1 MLWAKNLLFCGVV
14 LGGAVALGVNLMP
27 PPEPRGAA
35 RLNSQA
41 YQEAGFRRTVDRVDA
56 AFQQNWADE
65 GLRTAEPADD
75 LQVARRLSLGL
86 MGTVPSLE
94 EIRQFESLRAEER
107 LTWWIEHLLQ
117 DARHHDYFAERL
129 ARSYVGTE
137 DGPFLLYRRRRFT
150 TWLADEVAH
159 NRPYD
164 ATVRA
169 MIAGRGLWTD
179 NPATNFVSV
188 TSQPAMGNQPD
199 PVRLAGRVT
208 RAFLGLRIDCAQC
221 HNHPFAAWKQ
231 DDFES
236 LSAFFGQTHVGFAGV
251 QDGPGEHQIDDRKR
265 DVKRT
270 ILPKVPFSEEL
281 LPREGTRRVR
291 LAAWVTH
298 PQNPYFARA
307 TVNRVWA
314 FLTGQP
320 LHTPIDNL
328 EPGEATGEAALPPAI
343 GILAEDFIAHAYD
356 LRRLIRVI
364 ASTKVYR
371 LNSASPH
378 EATEAEEKAWAIFPL
393 TRLRPEQVA
402 GGLLQAASIRTID
415 ADTHIVW
422 RAIRAGQRNDFV
434 KRYGDS
440 GEDEFDGRGGT
451 IPQRLLLMNGELIR
465 EKIKESPFNAS
476 SRIGIQAPDEVK
488 TLEAAYLGVLTRRP
502 TAEERAH
509 FEPFLADKTLPKSQR
524 MEDLFWSLLN
534 STEFSWNH

>member
-1 MLWAKNLLFCGVV
+1 MLWAKNLLFGGVV
-14 LGGAVALGVNLMP
+14 LGGVVALGANLMP
-27 PPEPRGAA
+27 PPQPKGVTRHDGQIY
-35 RLNSQA
+35 R
-41 YQEAGFRRTVDRVDA
+41 EAGFRETVDRVDKS
-56 AFQQNWADE
+56 FEERWAED

-75 LQVARRLSLGL
+75 LQVARRLGLGL

-94 EIRQFESLRAEER
+94 EIRQFERLPAAER
-107 LTWWIEHLLQ
+107 LPWWIEHVLQ

-129 ARSYVGTE
+129 ARAYVGTE
-137 DGPFLLYRRRRFT
+137 DGPFLIYRRRRFT
-150 TWLADEVAH
+150 TWLANEVAK

-164 ATVRA
+164 GTVREL
-169 MIAGRGLWTD
+169 IAGRGLATD
-179 NPATNFVSV
+179 NPATNFVTV
-188 TSQPAMGNQPD
+188 TSQPGMGNQPD
-199 PVRLAGRVT
+199 AIRLAGRVT

-221 HNHPFAAWKQ
+221 HNHPFASWKQ

-236 LSAFFGQTHVGFAGV
+236 LAAFFGQTHYGFSGI
-251 QDGPGEHQIDDRKR
+251 QDAPGEFQIDDKKR
-265 DVKRT
+265 DVMRT
-270 ILPKVPFSEEL
+270 VLPKAPFSEDL
-281 LPREGTRRVR
+281 LPAEGTRRER

-298 PQNPYFARA
+298 PKNPYFARA

-320 LHTPIDNL
+320 LQTPIDNL
-328 EPGEATGEAALPPAI
+328 EPEGATGGTSIHPAI
-343 GILAEDFIAHAYD
+343 GILADDFVAHGYD
-356 LRRLIRVI
+356 LRRLIRLI
-364 ASTKVYR
+364 ASTKVFR
-371 LNSASPH
+371 LGSATEH
-378 EATEAEEKAWAIFPL
+378 EATEAEEKAWAVFPL

-402 GGLLQAASIRTID
+402 GGLLQASSVRTID

-422 RAIRAGQRNDFV
+422 RTLRMIQQNDFV

-476 SRIGIQAPDEVK
+476 TRIGIQAPNEAK
-488 TLEAAYLGVLTRRP
+488 TAEAAYLAVLTRRP

-509 FEPFLADKTLPKSQR
+509 FELFLADKSLVKSQR

>member
-1 MLWAKNLLFCGVV
+1 MLWAKNLLFCSVV

-27 PPEPRGAA
+27 PPGPQGAA
-35 RLNSQA
+35 RHNAQV
-41 YQEAGFRRTVDRVDA
+41 YQEPGFRQTVQRVDA
-56 AFQQNWADE
+56 TFQQRWADD
-65 GLRTAEPADD
+65 GLKVAEPASD
-75 LQVARRLSLGL
+75 LQIARRISLGL

-94 EIRQFESLRAEER
+94 EIRQFESLPPEER
-107 LTWWIEHLLQ
+107 LPWWIEHILQ
-117 DARHHDYFAERL
+117 DGRYHDYFAERL

-150 TWLADEVAH
+150 TWLANEVAQ

-164 ATVRA
+164 GTVREL
-169 MIAGRGLWTD
+169 IAGRGIWTD

-188 TSQPAMGNQPD
+188 TSQPEMDNKPD

-221 HNHPFAAWKQ
+221 HNHPFASWKQ

-236 LSAFFGQTHVGFAGV
+236 LSAFFGQTHLGFAGI
-251 QDGPGEHQIDDRKR
+251 QDGPGEYQVDDKKR
-265 DVKRT
+265 EVMRT
-270 ILPKVPFSEEL
+270 VAPKVPFSEEL
-281 LPREGTRRVR
+281 MPKDGTRREQ
-291 LAAWVTH
+291 LAKWVTH
-298 PQNPYFARA
+298 PKNPYFARA

-320 LHTPIDNL
+320 LQSPIDNL
-328 EPGEATGEAALPPAI
+328 EPEGASGGDALHPAI
-343 GILAEDFIAHAYD
+343 DILAADFAAHGYD
-356 LRRLIRVI
+356 LRRLIRII
-364 ASTKVYR
+364 ASTQVFQ
-371 LNSASPH
+371 LDSASEH
-378 EATEAEEKAWAIFPL
+378 EVTDAEEKAWAIFPL

-402 GGLLQAASIRTID
+402 GGLLQASSIRTID
-415 ADTHIVW
+415 ADTHILW
-422 RAIRAGQRNDFV
+422 RTIRASNQNDFV

-465 EKIKESPFNAS
+465 DKIKESPFNAS
-476 SRIGIQAPDEVK
+476 SRIAIQAPNETK
-488 TLEAAYLGVLTRRP
+488 TLEVAYLGVLTRRP
-502 TAEERAH
+502 TPAERTH
-509 FEPFLADKTLPKSQR
+509 FEQFLADKSLPKSQR